1 MNILWTVNTLMPE
14 IANELGLKSMHA
26 ISWVDAMSKRLT
38 IKKGINLSIATRGD
52 VEHVISKT
60 IDNLNYFVIPQDCN
74 RKDYWTEVLNE
85 CRPHVIHI
93 YGSENDQNRL
103 LVENHSQDYPIMI
116 SLQGIVSEYYKH
128 YYAGIPFT
136 TMLRYT
142 TLRDVIRPSGFFRGR
157 KHMKNFVPNE
167 QWMLCHV
174 KAVEGRSTWDR
185 VSALNINPDLKYY
198 YCPRMI
204 RSAFWEG
211 EWAIDKVERHSIFV
225 HQGDYPIKGIHFV
238 FEALAKLKAKYPDI
252 KLYVSGKNF
261 IEAGSGLRKY
271 LPTGYV
277 KYLNDL
283 IRELN
288 IKNNILFTGYLSA
301 AELTEKLEVVNTV
314 IIPSAIENAPNSL
327 AEAQIVGTPTIATFV
342 GGNMD
347 MLKHN
352 EEGYLYCYNEPNML
366 AEYIS
371 RIFDNDELANSFSSC
386 SRKTARMRH
395 DPDTLE
401 KMLLAIYDEFSNAN
415 KI

>member
-1 MNILWTVNTLMPE
+1 MGYISAIILLFVALYLHINKRKKWYAPDVLFCYMWSAITFMSSLHLYGMY
-14 IANELGLKSMHA
+14 KSSDFVYLIILIGS
-26 ISWVDAMSKRLT
+26 IS
-38 IKKGINLSIATRGD
+38 
-52 VEHVISKT
+52 
-60 IDNLNYFVIPQDCN
+60 Y
-74 RKDYWTEVLNE
+74 
-85 CRPHVIHI
+85 
-93 YGSENDQNRL
+93 
-103 LVENHSQDYPIMI
+103 
-116 SLQGIVSEYYKH
+116 
-128 YYAGIPFT
+128 
-136 TMLRYT
+136 
-142 TLRDVIRPSGFFRGR
+142 
-157 KHMKNFVPNE
+157 
-167 QWMLCHV
+167 
-174 KAVEGRSTWDR
+174 
-185 VSALNINPDLKYY
+185 
-198 YCPRMI
+198 
-204 RSAFWEG
+204 
-211 EWAIDKVERHSIFV
+211 
-225 HQGDYPIKGIHFV
+225 V

-401 KMLLAIYDEFSNAN
+401 KMLLAIYDEFINAN